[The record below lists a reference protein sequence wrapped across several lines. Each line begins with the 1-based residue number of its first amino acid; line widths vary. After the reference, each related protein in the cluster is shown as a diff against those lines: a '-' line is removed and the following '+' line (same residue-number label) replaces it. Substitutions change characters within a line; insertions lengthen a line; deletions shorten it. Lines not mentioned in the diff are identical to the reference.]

1 MSTFVLNCSVTLAW
15 LFQDEAGPD
24 TDQLL
29 KELRDDDRNAIVPN
43 LWRLELGNTLTQAER
58 RGRITAA
65 QLATALELVRGLPI
79 TTDAETDNRA
89 FREILNLARTTS
101 LTTYDA
107 SYLELAMRHGVPLAT
122 LDKALIR
129 AARGV
134 AVKTLPA

>member
-1 MSTFVLNCSVTLAW
+1 MSTFVLDCSVAIAW
-15 LFQDEAGPD
+15 LFQDEASPN

-29 KELRDDDRNAIVPN
+29 KELRNDSNALVPN
-43 LWRLELGNTLTQAER
+43 LWRLEFGNALTQAER

-65 QLATALELVRGLPI
+65 QLTTTLELVRNLPI
-79 TTDAETDNRA
+79 TTDAETDSRA

-129 AARGV
+129 AARGA
-134 AVKTLPA
+134 AVRTLPA

>member
-1 MSTFVLNCSVTLAW
+1 MSTFVLDCSVAIAW
-15 LFQDEAGPD
+15 LFQDEASPN

-29 KELRDDDRNAIVPN
+29 KELRNDSNALVPN
-43 LWRLELGNTLTQAER
+43 LWRLEFGNALTQAER

-65 QLATALELVRGLPI
+65 QLTTTLELVRNLPI
-79 TTDAETDNRA
+79 TTDAETDSRA

-122 LDKALIR
+122 LDKDLIR

-134 AVKTLPA
+134 AVRTLPA

>member
-1 MSTFVLNCSVTLAW
+1 MSTFVLDCSVAMAW
-15 LFQDEAGPD
+15 LFQDEAAPN

-29 KELRDDDRNAIVPN
+29 KELRNDSNALVPN

-65 QLATALELVRGLPI
+65 QLTTTLELVRNLPI
-79 TTDAETDNRA
+79 TTDTETDSRA

-129 AARGV
+129 AARGA

>member
-1 MSTFVLNCSVTLAW
+1 MSTFVLDCSVTIAW
-15 LFQDEAGPD
+15 LFQDEASPN

-29 KELRDDDRNAIVPN
+29 KELGDDDRNAIVPN

-65 QLATALELVRGLPI
+65 QLTTALELVRGLPI
-79 TTDAETDNRA
+79 ATDAETDGRA
-89 FREILNLARTTS
+89 LREVLNLARATS

-129 AARGV
+129 AAHGV

>member
-1 MSTFVLNCSVTLAW
+1 MSTFVLDCSVAIAW
-15 LFQDEAGPD
+15 LFQDEASPN

-29 KELRDDDRNAIVPN
+29 KELRNDSNALVPN
-43 LWRLELGNTLTQAER
+43 LWRLEFGNALTQAER

-65 QLATALELVRGLPI
+65 QRTTTLELVRGLPI

-89 FREILNLARTTS
+89 FREILNLARTS

-107 SYLELAMRHGVPLAT
+107 SYLELARRHGVPLAT

>member
-1 MSTFVLNCSVTLAW
+1 MSTFVLDCSVTMAW
-15 LFQDEAGPD
+15 LFQDEASPN

-29 KELRDDDRNAIVPN
+29 KELRNDSNALVPN

-65 QLATALELVRGLPI
+65 QLTTTLELVRNLPI

-134 AVKTLPA
+134 AVETLPA